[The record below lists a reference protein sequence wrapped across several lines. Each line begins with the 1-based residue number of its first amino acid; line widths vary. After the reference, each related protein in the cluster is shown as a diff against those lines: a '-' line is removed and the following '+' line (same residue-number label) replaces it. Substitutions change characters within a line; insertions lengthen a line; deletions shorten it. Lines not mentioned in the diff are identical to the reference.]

1 LSIASKTDV
10 LMVVPASRVVR
21 LSLGLLCVLTLA
33 GHATVATPAFEH
45 PLMQID
51 TSSPQATLRTFFAA
65 LEEVYQIAG
74 ESDRQRDTVEPLNRA
89 VMTLDLSEVPP
100 YLAPTLGPEAAIMLK
115 EILDRIELPPFE
127 DIPDREEVE
136 HSWSSDMADAAA
148 IERWLIPNTS
158 IAIALMTE
166 GPRSGEFLFT
176 TDTVERIP
184 EFFQLVRDLPYRANA
199 TPGIYEAFV
208 LTAGRGLDLGR
219 GERLPEWTKRTV
231 GAQMIWQ
238 WIAAAAVLV
247 AGAVSVIVLILVG
260 RRWDLRLYA
269 RRKRRR
275 DARQKAAPERTLPE
289 PANARWWT
297 LLSLLLSVG
306 LIFAADWLL
315 ADIVNVAVSVF
326 SVLRLVLIVV
336 AVGLASWA
344 APLLVIEISEVY
356 LRSLTLDANDTKAQ
370 FIRLGARALALVTV
384 PAILVVAANLIGLPA
399 YSVVTGLGIGG
410 LAVALAAQGPL
421 QDMFGALTLLARP
434 LRIGDSCRFGDK
446 VGTVESIGLRS
457 TQIRT
462 PERTLLMIPN
472 SELSAGQLDVV
483 GRRDRILWR
492 STLGLSLETTPVQLE
507 RVLDRLRQVV
517 DDHEKVL
524 DDPSLVR
531 LTAAGPDALDVRI
544 HAYITTTDWNEFQ
557 EIREDLLM
565 LILREIEAAGTTL
578 ATPD

>member
-1 LSIASKTDV
+1 MDMRMV
-10 LMVVPASRVVR
+10 LLAPRVVR
-21 LSLGLLCVLTLA
+21 HLLGLVCIVMLA
-33 GHATVATPAFEH
+33 GHATVAAAAIEN

-51 TSSPQATLRTFFAA
+51 TSSPQATLRAFLAA
-65 LEEVYQIAG
+65 LEEAYQIAG
-74 ESDRQRDTVEPLNRA
+74 ESDRQCDTLEPLDRA

-100 YLAPTLGPEAAIMLK
+100 YLAPTLGPEAAMMLK

-127 DIPDREEVE
+127 EIPDREEVE
-136 HSWSSDMADAAA
+136 RSWASDMPDAAA

-158 IAIALMTE
+158 IAIALIAE

-176 TDTVERIP
+176 ADTVSRVP
-184 EFFQLVRDLPYRANA
+184 EFYQLVRHLPYRANA
-199 TPGIYEAFV
+199 TPDIYQAYV
-208 LTAGRGLDLGR
+208 LTVGRGLELGR
-219 GERLPEWTKRTV
+219 GERLPEWTMRVV

-238 WIAAAAVLV
+238 WISAAGVLV
-247 AGAVSVIVLILVG
+247 AGMVSVIALVLVG
-260 RRWDLRLYA
+260 RRWDARLYA

-289 PANARWWT
+289 AAQARWWT
-297 LLSLLLSVG
+297 LLSLLVSVG
-306 LIFAADWLL
+306 LIFAVDWLL
-315 ADIVNVAVSVF
+315 VDIVNVAVSLLAVK
-326 SVLRLVLIVV
+326 RLILIVV
-336 AVGLASWA
+336 VVGLASWC
-344 APLLVIEISEVY
+344 APLLVIEASEVY

-492 STLGLSLETTPVQLE
+492 STLGLSLETTSVQLD
-507 RVLDRLRQVV
+507 RLLDRLRQVV
-517 DDHEKVL
+517 DDHERVL

-531 LTAAGPDALDVRI
+531 LTAAGPNALDVEV
-544 HAYITTTDWNEFQ
+544 HAYILTTDWNEFQ

-565 LILREIEAAGTTL
+565 IILREIEAAGTSL
-578 ATPD
+578 AVSD

>member
-1 LSIASKTDV
+1 MVEIA
-10 LMVVPASRVVR
+10 PRVVR
-21 LSLGLLCVLTLA
+21 HVLGLLCIMMLA
-33 GHATVATPAFEH
+33 GHATAAAATVEH

-51 TSSPQATLRTFFAA
+51 TSSPQATLSTFFAA
-65 LEEVYQIAG
+65 LEEAYQIAG
-74 ESDRQRDTVEPLNRA
+74 ETDRQRDTLEPLNRA

-100 YLAPTLGPEAAIMLK
+100 YLAPTLGPESALMLK

-127 DIPDREEVE
+127 EIPDREEVE
-136 HSWSSDMADAAA
+136 RSWSGDMPDGAA
-148 IERWLIPNTS
+148 IERWLIPNTA

-176 TDTVERIP
+176 ADTVDRVP
-184 EFFQLVRDLPYRANA
+184 EFYQLVRHLDYRTTA
-199 TPGIYEAFV
+199 TRDIYEAYV
-208 LTAGRGLDLGR
+208 LTAGRGLQLGR
-219 GERLPEWTKRTV
+219 GEHLPEWTKHMV
-231 GAQMIWQ
+231 GGQQVWQ
-238 WIAAAAVLV
+238 WIAAAVVLV
-247 AGAVSVIVLILVG
+247 AGAVSVIALILVG
-260 RRWDLRLYA
+260 RRWDARLYV

-275 DARQKAAPERTLPE
+275 DARQKAAPEKTFPE
-289 PANARWWT
+289 AAQARWWT
-297 LLSLLLSVG
+297 LLSLLVAVG

-315 ADIVNVAVSVF
+315 ADVINVAVSLLAIV
-326 SVLRLVLIVV
+326 RLIKIVV
-336 AVGLASWA
+336 VVGLASWC
-344 APLLVIEISEVY
+344 APLLLIKISEVY
-356 LRSLTLDANDTKAQ
+356 LRSLKLDTNDTKAQ

-446 VGTVESIGLRS
+446 VGTVEQIGLRS

-517 DDHEKVL
+517 DDHERVL

-531 LTAAGPDALDVRI
+531 LTAAGPDALNVEI